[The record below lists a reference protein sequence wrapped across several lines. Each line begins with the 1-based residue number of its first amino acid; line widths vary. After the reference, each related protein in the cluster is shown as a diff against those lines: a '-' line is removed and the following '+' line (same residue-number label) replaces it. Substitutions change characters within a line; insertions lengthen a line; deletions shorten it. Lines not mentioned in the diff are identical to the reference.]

1 MSKNIKIRQKNSSNE
16 YDVLYPQ
23 SAADIVMLS
32 EETSAAY
39 SLTNGTAEDA
49 IESLSELL
57 TAQRKISLKITDVSG
72 NPIEGATVSGLV
84 GSPVTDVNGY
94 VTGIVQNNVVTIYPP
109 SKYPDLKSTSVNVS
123 SYIGKL
129 AIHTI
134 PIPVVSNNTIIRYT
148 ESSQIR
154 FSAGTKSIDVCCVGA
169 GGGGGGYHYDGEFKV
184 EVGGGGGGGG
194 IVNMYNIPIA
204 HHTDYT
210 ITIGSGGNAASTDV
224 GGDGGSSSFGNI
236 VIANGGSGGTPT
248 SGGASGS
255 PTSGTGGYK
264 SDGTASNI
272 VTEFDDSITFYSG
285 GGGGGKEASTET
297 SGSVYKGGSPNGAS
311 GALHLKNS
319 QTQAGTAGIGGG
331 GGGGVYAY
339 KFDISG
345 HSQLITILPSAGG
358 AGLVAIRIH
367 TDY

>member
-1 MSKNIKIRQKNSSNE
+1 MGKNIKIRQKNSANE
-16 YDVLYPQ
+16 YDVIYLQ
-23 SAADIVMLS
+23 SAADVVMLS

-57 TAQRKISLKITDVSG
+57 TAQRKISLKITDVGGS
-72 NPIEGATVSGLV
+72 PIEGATVSGLV
-84 GSPVTDVNGY
+84 GSPTTNTNGY
-94 VTGIVQNNVVTIYPP
+94 VTGIVQTNVVTIYPP
-109 SKYPDLKSTSVNVS
+109 SKYPDLKSTSVDISN
-123 SYIGKL
+123 YIGKL
-129 AIHTI
+129 AIYTI

-148 ESSQIR
+148 ESKQIR

-169 GGGGGGYHYDGEFKV
+169 GGGGGGYYAGTESQ
-184 EVGGGGGGGG
+184 VGGGGGGGG
-194 IVNMYNIPIA
+194 IVNMYNISVTP
-204 HHTDYT
+204 HTDYT
-210 ITIGSGGNAASTDV
+210 ITIGSGGNAGSPDV

-236 VIANGGSGGTPT
+236 VIANGGSGGTPA

-264 SDGTASNI
+264 SDGTASSI

-331 GGGGVYAY
+331 GGGGVYTYTYVNSHA
-339 KFDISG
+339 KRTI
-345 HSQLITILPSAGG
+345 ILPSAGG

>member
-1 MSKNIKIRQKNSSNE
+1 MSKNIKMRQKNSSNE
-16 YDVLYPQ
+16 YDVIYLQ
-23 SAADIVMLS
+23 SAADVVMLS
-32 EETSAAY
+32 EETSTAY
-39 SLTNGTAEDA
+39 SLTNGTAEEA

-57 TAQRKISLKITDVSG
+57 TAQRKISLKITDVGG

-84 GSPVTDVNGY
+84 GSPVTDTNGY
-94 VTGIVQNNVVTIYPP
+94 VTGIVQTNVVTIYPP
-109 SKYPDLKSTSVNVS
+109 SKYPDLKSTSVNVA

-169 GGGGGGYHYDGEFKV
+169 GGGGGGYYAGTESQ
-184 EVGGGGGGGG
+184 VGGGGGGGA
-194 IVNMYNIPIA
+194 IVNMYNISVTP
-204 HHTDYT
+204 HTDYT
-210 ITIGSGGNAASTDV
+210 ITIGSGGNAGSPDV

-236 VIANGGSGGTPT
+236 VIANGGSGGTPA

-264 SDGTASNI
+264 SDGTASNT

-297 SGSVYKGGSPNGAS
+297 SGNAYKGGSPNGAS

-331 GGGGVYAY
+331 GGGGVYTY
-339 KFDISG
+339 TYVNFHEKRTI
-345 HSQLITILPSAGG
+345 ILPSAGG

>member
-1 MSKNIKIRQKNSSNE
+1 MSKNIKIRQKNNSNE

-32 EETSAAY
+32 EETSTAY

-57 TAQRKISLKITDVSG
+57 TAQSKISLKITDVGG

-84 GSPVTDVNGY
+84 GSPVTDTNGY

-109 SKYPDLKSTSVNVS
+109 SKYPDLKSTNVNVS

-134 PIPVVSNNTIIRYT
+134 PIPSVSNNTIIRYT
-148 ESSQIR
+148 ESSQVR

-169 GGGGGGYHYDGEFKV
+169 GGGGGGYYSGTESQ
-184 EVGGGGGGGG
+184 VGGGGGGGA
-194 IVNMYNIPIA
+194 IINMYNISVTP
-204 HHTDYT
+204 HTDYT
-210 ITIGSGGNAASTDV
+210 ITVGSGGNAASPDV
-224 GGDGGSSSFGNI
+224 GGDGGNSSFSNI
-236 VIANGGSGGTPT
+236 VVANGGSGGTPT
-248 SGGASGS
+248 SGGTSGS
-255 PTSGTGGYK
+255 PTSGAGGYK
-264 SDGTASNI
+264 SDGTASSI

-331 GGGGVYAY
+331 GGGGVYTRTY
-339 KFDISG
+339 VNFHDKT
-345 HSQLITILPSAGG
+345 TIIKPSAGG

>member
-16 YDVLYPQ
+16 YDILYPQ

-32 EETSAAY
+32 EETSTAY

-57 TAQRKISLKITDVSG
+57 TAQRKISLKITDVGG

-84 GSPVTDVNGY
+84 GSPVTDTNGY

-129 AIHTI
+129 SIHAI

-169 GGGGGGYHYDGEFKV
+169 GGGGGGYYAGTESQ
-184 EVGGGGGGGG
+184 VGGGGGGGG
-194 IVNMYNIPIA
+194 IINMYNISVTPYM
-204 HHTDYT
+204 DYT
-210 ITIGSGGNAASTDV
+210 ITVGAGGNAASPDV
-224 GGDGGSSSFGNI
+224 GGDGGNSSFSNI
-236 VIANGGSGGTPT
+236 VVANGGSGGTPASGGT
-248 SGGASGS
+248 SGSS
-255 PTSGTGGYK
+255 TSGAGGYK
-264 SDGTASNI
+264 SDGTASSI
-272 VTEFDDSITFYSG
+272 VTEFDDSTTFYSG

-331 GGGGVYAY
+331 GGGGVYTY
-339 KFDISG
+339 TYVNFHEKRTI
-345 HSQLITILPSAGG
+345 ILPSAGG

>member
-1 MSKNIKIRQKNSSNE
+1 MSKNIKMRQKNSANE

-32 EETSAAY
+32 EETSNAY
-39 SLTNGTAEDA
+39 SLTNGTAEEA

-57 TAQRKISLKITDVSG
+57 TAQRKISLKITDVGG

-84 GSPVTDVNGY
+84 GSPVTDANGY

-148 ESSQIR
+148 ESSQVR

-169 GGGGGGYHYDGEFKV
+169 GGGGGGYYDGTESQ
-184 EVGGGGGGGG
+184 VGGGGGGGG
-194 IVNMYNIPIA
+194 IVNMYNISVTPY
-204 HHTDYT
+204 TDYA
-210 ITIGSGGNAASTDV
+210 ITVGSGGNAASPNV
-224 GGDGGSSSFGNI
+224 GGDGGNSSFSNI
-236 VIANGGSGGTPT
+236 VVANGGSGGTPT

-255 PTSGTGGYK
+255 PTSGAGGYK
-264 SDGTASNI
+264 SDGTASSI

-331 GGGGVYAY
+331 GGGGVYTY
-339 KFDISG
+339 TYVNFHEKRTI
-345 HSQLITILPSAGG
+345 ILPSAGG

>member
-1 MSKNIKIRQKNSSNE
+1 MSKNIKMRQKNSANE

-32 EETSAAY
+32 EETSTAY

-57 TAQRKISLKITDVSG
+57 KAQRKISLKITDVGG

-84 GSPVTDVNGY
+84 GSPATDINGY

-129 AIHTI
+129 SIYSI
-134 PIPVVSNNTIIRYT
+134 PIQPVSNNTILRYT
-148 ESSQIR
+148 ESKQIR

-169 GGGGGGYHYDGEFKV
+169 GGGGGGYYAGTESQ
-184 EVGGGGGGGG
+184 VGGGGGGGG
-194 IVNMYNIPIA
+194 IVNTYNISVTP
-204 HHTDYT
+204 HTDYVVT
-210 ITIGSGGNAASTDV
+210 VGSGGNAASPDV
-224 GGDGGSSSFGNI
+224 GGDGGNSSFGDI
-236 VIANGGSGGTPT
+236 VIANGGTGGTPT
-248 SGGASGS
+248 SGGTSGS
-255 PTSGTGGYK
+255 PTSGAGGYK
-264 SDGTASNI
+264 SDGTASSI
-272 VTEFDDSITFYSG
+272 MSEFDDSITYYSG
-285 GGGGGKEASTET
+285 GGGGGKEAATET
-297 SGSVYKGGSPNGAS
+297 SGNAYSGGLPNGAS
-311 GALHLKNS
+311 GALYLKNS

-331 GGGGVYAY
+331 GGGGVRYIAQRT
-339 KFDISG
+339 
-345 HSQLITILPSAGG
+345 HATINPSSGG